1 MSTMTMGL
9 GYLAIAATEEAT
21 DARAHH
27 HGGGA
32 GQAGDGIDEDG
43 SQRRNDAGEDGPV
56 YRARIRPI
64 ELKDA
69 QELDGALIPG
79 LAAGGLQQGAEQ

>member
-1 MSTMTMGL
+1 MG
-9 GYLAIAATEEAT
+9 GV
-21 DARAHH
+21 
-27 HGGGA
+27 
-32 GQAGDGIDEDG
+32 GQAGEASMKMVVSGG
-43 SQRRNDAGEDGPV
+43 TTPGEDGPV

-79 LAAGGLQQGAEQ
+79 LAAGGLQQGAGTITPLYRRTGRPSYWNCPRLPPES